1 METVQQPPDIPVL
14 HALKQ
19 GGLPQQPGI
28 YVHVRPPFVAV
39 ATYFSAGHDI
49 IEKIKREE
57 VSHMKN
63 KTYWIAETAVM
74 IALLVA
80 LQWATKPLGQ
90 FVTGSCVNLVLGV
103 STLVGGVW
111 CGAVVAIA
119 SPFCAFLVGVGPAKL
134 LIVPFIAVGNV
145 VLVLLLH
152 FIAGGKPLGLRS
164 YLAVA
169 AAAVCKFAALFLL
182 VTKVAIPALGL
193 PEAAAATLSASFS
206 WPQLV
211 TAAIGGVIAVTIAPV
226 IRKALKR

>member
-1 METVQQPPDIPVL
+1 
-14 HALKQ
+14 
-19 GGLPQQPGI
+19 
-28 YVHVRPPFVAV
+28 
-39 ATYFSAGHDI
+39 
-49 IEKIKREE
+49 
-57 VSHMKN
+57 MKN
-63 KTYWIAETAVM
+63 KTLWIAETAVM

-103 STLVGGVW
+103 STLVGGAW

-134 LIVPFIAVGNV
+134 VIVPFIAVGNL

-169 AAAVCKFAALFLL
+169 AAAVCKFAVLFLL
-182 VTKVAIPALGL
+182 VTKVAIPSLQL
-193 PEAAAATLSASFS
+193 PEAAAATMSASFS

-211 TAAIGGVIAVTIAPV
+211 TAAIGGLIAVTISPV
-226 IRKALKR
+226 MDTAISSGVTALMAVPTGVWTKAMAFSAMPASRSRWLTKAVFFREPMTPT

>member
-1 METVQQPPDIPVL
+1 
-14 HALKQ
+14 
-19 GGLPQQPGI
+19 
-28 YVHVRPPFVAV
+28 
-39 ATYFSAGHDI
+39 
-49 IEKIKREE
+49 
-57 VSHMKN
+57 MKN

-119 SPFCAFLVGVGPAKL
+119 SPFCAF
-134 LIVPFIAVGNV
+134 
-145 VLVLLLH
+145 LVLLLH

>member
-1 METVQQPPDIPVL
+1 
-14 HALKQ
+14 
-19 GGLPQQPGI
+19 
-28 YVHVRPPFVAV
+28 
-39 ATYFSAGHDI
+39 
-49 IEKIKREE
+49 
-57 VSHMKN
+57 MKN

-169 AAAVCKFAALFLL
+169 AAAVCKFAALFL
-182 VTKVAIPALGL
+182 GL

-211 TAAIGGVIAVTIAPV
+211 TAAIGGVSAVTIAPV
-226 IRKALKR
+226 VRKALKR

>member
-1 METVQQPPDIPVL
+1 M
-14 HALKQ
+14 
-19 GGLPQQPGI
+19 
-28 YVHVRPPFVAV
+28 
-39 ATYFSAGHDI
+39 
-49 IEKIKREE
+49 
-57 VSHMKN
+57 
-63 KTYWIAETAVM
+63 
-74 IALLVA
+74 
-80 LQWATKPLGQ
+80 
-90 FVTGSCVNLVLGV
+90 
-103 STLVGGVW
+103 
-111 CGAVVAIA
+111 
-119 SPFCAFLVGVGPAKL
+119 GVGPAKL

>member
-1 METVQQPPDIPVL
+1 
-14 HALKQ
+14 
-19 GGLPQQPGI
+19 
-28 YVHVRPPFVAV
+28 
-39 ATYFSAGHDI
+39 
-49 IEKIKREE
+49 
-57 VSHMKN
+57 MKN
-63 KTYWIAETAVM
+63 KTLWIAETAVM

-103 STLVGGVW
+103 STLVGGAW

-134 LIVPFIAVGNV
+134 VIVPFIAVGNL

-169 AAAVCKFAALFLL
+169 AAAVCKFAVLFLL
-182 VTKVAIPALGL
+182 VTKVAIPSLQL
-193 PEAAAATLSASFS
+193 PEAAAALRTAICQTLPLSVPPARWECSPEPTDKSPPYTGRPPSVPAPGPTVRSCSSFIILS
-206 WPQLV
+206 
-211 TAAIGGVIAVTIAPV
+211 
-226 IRKALKR
+226 

>member
-1 METVQQPPDIPVL
+1 
-14 HALKQ
+14 
-19 GGLPQQPGI
+19 
-28 YVHVRPPFVAV
+28 
-39 ATYFSAGHDI
+39 
-49 IEKIKREE
+49 
-57 VSHMKN
+57 MKN

-152 FIAGGKPLGLRS
+152 FIAGGKPLSLRS

-226 IRKALKR
+226 IRKALVELDGKPFRFFAEHRAEWAAETCYVYPGAIQYFGPREVCDLTTRTLALEKA

>member
-1 METVQQPPDIPVL
+1 
-14 HALKQ
+14 
-19 GGLPQQPGI
+19 
-28 YVHVRPPFVAV
+28 
-39 ATYFSAGHDI
+39 
-49 IEKIKREE
+49 
-57 VSHMKN
+57 MKN

-145 VLVLLLH
+145 VLLLH

>member
-1 METVQQPPDIPVL
+1 
-14 HALKQ
+14 
-19 GGLPQQPGI
+19 
-28 YVHVRPPFVAV
+28 
-39 ATYFSAGHDI
+39 
-49 IEKIKREE
+49 
-57 VSHMKN
+57 MKN

-134 LIVPFIAVGNV
+134 LIVAFIAVGNV

-152 FIAGGKPLGLRS
+152 FK
-164 YLAVA
+164 
-169 AAAVCKFAALFLL
+169 K
-182 VTKVAIPALGL
+182 
-193 PEAAAATLSASFS
+193 
-206 WPQLV
+206 QL
-211 TAAIGGVIAVTIAPV
+211 
-226 IRKALKR
+226 

>member
-1 METVQQPPDIPVL
+1 
-14 HALKQ
+14 
-19 GGLPQQPGI
+19 
-28 YVHVRPPFVAV
+28 
-39 ATYFSAGHDI
+39 
-49 IEKIKREE
+49 
-57 VSHMKN
+57 MKN
-63 KTYWIAETAVM
+63 KTFWIAETAVM

-80 LQWATKPLGQ
+80 LQWATKALGQ

-111 CGAVVAIA
+111 CGAVMALV

-134 LIVPFIAVGNV
+134 AIVPFIAVGNL
-145 VLVLLLH
+145 VLVLVLH

-169 AAAVCKFAALFLL
+169 AAAVCKFVVLFLL
-182 VTKVAIPALGL
+182 VTRVAIPALNL
-193 PEAAAATLSASFS
+193 PEAAASAMSASFS

-211 TAAIGGVIAVTIAPV
+211 TAAIGGVIAVTIAPA

>member
-1 METVQQPPDIPVL
+1 
-14 HALKQ
+14 
-19 GGLPQQPGI
+19 
-28 YVHVRPPFVAV
+28 
-39 ATYFSAGHDI
+39 
-49 IEKIKREE
+49 
-57 VSHMKN
+57 MKN
-63 KTYWIAETAVM
+63 KTFWIAETAVM

-80 LQWATKPLGQ
+80 LQWATKALGQ

-111 CGAVVAIA
+111 CGAVVALV

-134 LIVPFIAVGNV
+134 AIVPFIAVGNL
-145 VLVLLLH
+145 VLVLVLH

-169 AAAVCKFAALFLL
+169 AAAVCKFVVLFLL
-182 VTKVAIPALGL
+182 VTRVAIPALNL
-193 PEAAAATLSASFS
+193 PEAAASAMSASFS

-211 TAAIGGVIAVTIAPV
+211 TAAIGGVIAVPIAPA

>member
-1 METVQQPPDIPVL
+1 
-14 HALKQ
+14 
-19 GGLPQQPGI
+19 
-28 YVHVRPPFVAV
+28 
-39 ATYFSAGHDI
+39 
-49 IEKIKREE
+49 
-57 VSHMKN
+57 MKN

-145 VLVLLLH
+145 MLVLLLH

-182 VTKVAIPALGL
+182 PLLGGSVGALLGMRVFHHKTKHWYFVWGIPLILLAQMALAVWL
-193 PEAAAATLSASFS
+193 
-206 WPQLV
+206 LV
-211 TAAIGGVIAVTIAPV
+211 
-226 IRKALKR
+226 R

>member
-1 METVQQPPDIPVL
+1 
-14 HALKQ
+14 
-19 GGLPQQPGI
+19 
-28 YVHVRPPFVAV
+28 
-39 ATYFSAGHDI
+39 
-49 IEKIKREE
+49 
-57 VSHMKN
+57 MKN
-63 KTYWIAETAVM
+63 KTFWIAETAVM

-103 STLVGGVW
+103 SVLGVSTLVGGVW
-111 CGAVVAIA
+111 CGAVVALV

-134 LIVPFIAVGNV
+134 AIVPFIAVGNL
-145 VLVLLLH
+145 VLVLVLH

-169 AAAVCKFAALFLL
+169 AAAVCKFVVLFLL
-182 VTKVAIPALGL
+182 VTRVAIPALNL
-193 PEAAAATLSASFS
+193 PEAAASAMSASFS

-211 TAAIGGVIAVTIAPV
+211 TAAIGGVIAVTIAPT

>member
-1 METVQQPPDIPVL
+1 
-14 HALKQ
+14 
-19 GGLPQQPGI
+19 
-28 YVHVRPPFVAV
+28 
-39 ATYFSAGHDI
+39 
-49 IEKIKREE
+49 
-57 VSHMKN
+57 MKN
-63 KTYWIAETAVM
+63 KTFWIAETAVM

-80 LQWATKPLGQ
+80 LQWATKALGQ

-111 CGAVVAIA
+111 CGAVVALV

-134 LIVPFIAVGNV
+134 AIVPFIAVGNL
-145 VLVLLLH
+145 VLVLVLH

-169 AAAVCKFAALFLL
+169 AAAR
-182 VTKVAIPALGL
+182 VAIPALNL
-193 PEAAAATLSASFS
+193 PEAAASAMSASFS

-211 TAAIGGVIAVTIAPV
+211 TAAIGGVIAVTIAPA

>member
-1 METVQQPPDIPVL
+1 
-14 HALKQ
+14 
-19 GGLPQQPGI
+19 
-28 YVHVRPPFVAV
+28 
-39 ATYFSAGHDI
+39 
-49 IEKIKREE
+49 
-57 VSHMKN
+57 
-63 KTYWIAETAVM
+63 M

-80 LQWATKPLGQ
+80 LQWATKALGQ

-111 CGAVVAIA
+111 CGAVVALV

-134 LIVPFIAVGNV
+134 VIVPFIAVGNL

-169 AAAVCKFAALFLL
+169 AAAVCKFAVLFLL
-182 VTKVAIPALGL
+182 VTRVAIPALNL
-193 PEAAAATLSASFS
+193 PEAAASAMSASFS

-211 TAAIGGVIAVTIAPV
+211 TAAIGGVIAVTIAPA